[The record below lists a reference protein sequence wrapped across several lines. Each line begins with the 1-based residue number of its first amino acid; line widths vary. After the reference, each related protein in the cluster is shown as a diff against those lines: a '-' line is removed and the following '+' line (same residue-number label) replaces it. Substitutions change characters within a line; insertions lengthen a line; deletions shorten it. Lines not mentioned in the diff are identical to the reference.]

1 MKTCVVNRSG
11 TTVDD
16 HEEGDQEV
24 AEEVAKDAVPD
35 GFNQRLDHGA
45 MQWTGVEGGFHL
57 ETHLYRTD
65 RILAHPGSGCNHDS
79 QSKMSRLRA
88 SLRRFYPSSG
98 IAQSQAVP
106 LTPQH

>member
-1 MKTCVVNRSG
+1 VVNRSG

-45 MQWTGVEGGFHL
+45 MQWTGGGGGGGSRWEG
-57 ETHLYRTD
+57 
-65 RILAHPGSGCNHDS
+65 
-79 QSKMSRLRA
+79 K
-88 SLRRFYPSSG
+88 
-98 IAQSQAVP
+98 
-106 LTPQH
+106 

>member
-1 MKTCVVNRSG
+1 VVNRSG

-45 MQWTGVEGGFHL
+45 MQWTGGG
-57 ETHLYRTD
+57 
-65 RILAHPGSGCNHDS
+65 GG
-79 QSKMSRLRA
+79 
-88 SLRRFYPSSG
+88 G
-98 IAQSQAVP
+98 IKNFDKIIP
-106 LTPQH
+106 